1 MKKLI
6 PLLVLILILLTSFV
20 TAIDIKEGVVFDDT
34 NYNYTANDNF
44 TVTSIEVT
52 NSDLVVNGLSFCSWT
67 GNGFFDTLRNCVTEA
82 LNTSKQGVED
92 NVFNGIIF
100 IFGMVAIMV
109 IAIFGYLI
117 FGMFKGRFN
126 FQGITVNFISLTTF
140 VIVSAIVVILI
151 LKMVQ

>member
-1 MKKLI
+1 
-6 PLLVLILILLTSFV
+6 
-20 TAIDIKEGVVFDDT
+20 
-34 NYNYTANDNF
+34 
-44 TVTSIEVT
+44 
-52 NSDLVVNGLSFCSWT
+52 
-67 GNGFFDTLRNCVTEA
+67 